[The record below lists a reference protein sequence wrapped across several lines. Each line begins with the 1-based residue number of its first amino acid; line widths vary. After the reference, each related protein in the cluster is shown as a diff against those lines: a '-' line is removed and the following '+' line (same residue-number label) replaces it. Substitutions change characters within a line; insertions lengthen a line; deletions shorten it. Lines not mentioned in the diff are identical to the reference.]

1 MNNLARLVSQ
11 IFGVIL
17 TLVGLMGFI
26 PALTP
31 DGQLLGIFAVNPA
44 HNLVHLLTGVL
55 GLVAGFMMGGQYARL
70 YTLIFGLIYTVVAI
84 VGFVQGMTILGVLPT
99 GLADNILHA
108 LLAIS
113 FLGAYFATP
122 SESAASPRVA

>member
-31 DGQLLGIFAVNPA
+31 DGQLLGIFAINPA

-55 GLVAGFMMGGQYARL
+55 GLFAGFMMSGQYARL
-70 YTLIFGLIYTVVAI
+70 YTLIFGIVYTIVAI
-84 VGFVQGMTILGVLPT
+84 VGFAQGTTILGVLPT
-99 GLADNILHA
+99 GLADNVLHS

-122 SESAASPRVA
+122 GEAAASARVA

>member
-1 MNNLARLVSQ
+1 
-11 IFGVIL
+11 
-17 TLVGLMGFI
+17 MGFI

-55 GLVAGFMMGGQYARL
+55 GLVAGFMLSGQYARL
-70 YTLIFGLIYTVVAI
+70 YVLIFGIVYTVVAI
-84 VGFVQGMTILGVLPT
+84 VGFVQGTTILGVLPT
-99 GLADNILHA
+99 GLADNALHA

-122 SESAASPRVA
+122 SEAAASAHVA